1 MFTVLLN
8 TFIFKRIM
16 IANKIQSFLS
26 LYYVYLLELNFF
38 LLIIA
43 FILSFKHIK
52 KIFSEIENMYLLL
65 LISISLLGIC
75 STAFIAPRTQRIF
88 FDEDIYNGIAQNI
101 AHGKKAVMCNE
112 GYYENNE
119 LVVVAEE
126 YNKQPPGYP
135 YLISIIFRIFG
146 TNELFTFILNNI
158 LFGLMIPLIFLIS
171 FLLFKDTFAGL
182 MASLIYIL
190 IPVNLQWFNTCAVE
204 PSTVFF
210 TGLAILASLI
220 YLKDKKPITLLFFAT
235 SLAFSLSF
243 RTESF
248 LIVAVVF
255 LIYLIKEPGVFKRKE
270 LYLFGILFLFLS
282 TAIIL
287 HLYSVRGQSWGAE
300 GPKFSPIYFSYNF
313 ATNLSF
319 YLNNRY
325 FPLIFSIFAIIG
337 LFFYK
342 KHLKNK
348 LVLLIWFLTFW
359 GVFLFFYAGS
369 YRFGQDVRYS
379 ILSYPALSLFSGLGL
394 SYLAT
399 RLKNKIKSIK
409 ALMTFL
415 IIFNFTWFLPTVKA
429 EGEEAWA
436 ARNGHRYAIEFAQ
449 LLPINSI
456 VFTHTPN
463 VFLLNK
469 KSAIQSSAETY
480 NPGTVDRLLNR
491 FKGGVYVHYNY
502 WSNVNDPNQRSL
514 TENILNKYDYKTIKE
529 YHYRY
534 FKYAL
539 YKITN
544 HEEQ

>member
-1 MFTVLLN
+1 
-8 TFIFKRIM
+8 M
-16 IANKIQSFLS
+16 IGNKIQPFLS

-52 KIFSEIENMYLLL
+52 KIFSEIESKYLLL
-65 LISISLLGIC
+65 LLLILLLGI
-75 STAFIAPRTQRIF
+75 SATVFIAPRTHRIF
-88 FDEDIYNGIAQNI
+88 YDEDIYNSIAQNI
-101 AHGKKAVMCNE
+101 AHSKKAVMCNE

-135 YLISIIFRIFG
+135 YLISIIFRILG

-369 YRFGQDVRYS
+369 YRFADDLS
-379 ILSYPALSLFSGLGL
+379 IRFSLLIYVPLAIIAGLGISFL
-394 SYLAT
+394 SNL
-399 RLKNKIKSIK
+399 LEKKIKPIK
-409 ALMTFL
+409 TILILL
-415 IIFNFTWFLPTVKA
+415 IIFNFTWFIPFIKSKTK
-429 EGEEAWA
+429 GESDLC
-436 ARNGHRYAIEFAQ
+436 RMDRKYAMEFVD
-449 LLPINSI
+449 LLPSNSI
-456 VFTHTPN
+456 IYTHNPN
-463 VFLLNK
+463 MFLINK
-469 KSAIQSSAETY
+469 KSAVQTSSETY
-480 NPGTVDRLLNR
+480 RPGIIQRHRDR
-491 FKGGVYVHYNY
+491 FKGGVYIHYNY
-502 WSNVNDPNQRSL
+502 WSDVPYSDLQRQFTS
-514 TENILNKYDYKTIKE
+514 NILEKFDYTIIKE
-529 YHYRY
+529 YHYKNH
-534 FKYAL
+534 KYGL
-539 YKITN
+539 YEITGIK
-544 HEEQ
+544 

>member
-1 MFTVLLN
+1 
-8 TFIFKRIM
+8 
-16 IANKIQSFLS
+16 
-26 LYYVYLLELNFF
+26 
-38 LLIIA
+38 
-43 FILSFKHIK
+43 
-52 KIFSEIENMYLLL
+52 
-65 LISISLLGIC
+65 
-75 STAFIAPRTQRIF
+75 
-88 FDEDIYNGIAQNI
+88 
-101 AHGKKAVMCNE
+101 MCNE

-135 YLISIIFRIFG
+135 YLISVIFRIFG

-190 IPVNLQWFNTCAVE
+190 IPVNLQWFNTCAAE

-210 TGLAILASLI
+210 TGLAILASLL
-220 YLKDKKPITLLFFAT
+220 YLRDKKPVNLLFFVT
-235 SLAFSLSF
+235 CLAFSMSF

-248 LIVAVVF
+248 LIVAVVA

-287 HLYSVRGQSWGAE
+287 HLYSVRGQSWGAQ
-300 GPKFSPIYFSYNF
+300 GAKFSLNYLPYNL

-319 YLNNRY
+319 YFINRH

-337 LFFYK
+337 LVFYK
-342 KHLKNK
+342 NQLKNK
-348 LVLLIWFLTFW
+348 LVLLVWFLTFW

-415 IIFNFTWFLPTVKA
+415 IIFNFTWFLPFIKA

-449 LLPINSI
+449 LLPPNSI
-456 VFTHTPN
+456 IFTHTPN

-469 KSAIQSSAETY
+469 KSAIQSSAATY
-480 NPGTVDRLLNR
+480 NPGTMERLAVR

-502 WSNVNDPNQRSL
+502 WSNVNDPAQRSF

-529 YHYRY
+529 YHYRD

-544 HEEQ
+544 HEED